1 MHELSIAQNILEIV
15 LAHLP
20 ARESH
25 SVKSVKLRVGK
36 QSGVVPDSLDFCFGV
51 IAQGTPL
58 EGVALTIER
67 VPFILKCKT
76 CGSSF
81 QSESGI
87 VLCPSCGDM
96 DVEVLSGT
104 ELQVVE
110 IDLVDSEDEQATPS
124 DSGRI
129 TECLQ

>member
-20 ARESH
+20 AHESH
-25 SVKSVKLRVGK
+25 SVKSVKLKVGQ

-51 IAQGTPL
+51 AVQGTPL
-58 EGVALTIER
+58 EGVALDIER
-67 VPFILKCKT
+67 VPFILNCRA

-81 QSESGI
+81 RSESGI
-87 VLCPSCGDM
+87 VVCPSCNGM

-110 IDLVDSEDEQATPS
+110 IDLVDIEEERANLPDA
-124 DSGRI
+124 SGKPN
-129 TECLQ
+129 